1 MAYDPLTGR
10 YTPDPVAPNNFT
22 YGQGNPLS
30 NVYVPPATATPTRAT
45 PGQFRRAEDTS
56 NEGAPAYTPTPLTE
70 TGEFVESTP
79 ASDYVVNPNDEKQ
92 VLYKG
97 TPFSGM
103 RNGIQFVNG
112 YRQDLYT
119 PDGKDRTLSKQP
131 TDTDP
136 YAKYLKDVK
145 SQEGVSAYNLLLN
158 EFTQYGLG
166 SLVSDI
172 RELLVNNTPAS
183 EMSLVLQK
191 TPSYQARFS
200 ANKDRIAAG
209 LRVLN
214 PATYLK
220 MEDDYQNIMRSY
232 GLPAS
237 YYTKDETGKQS
248 GFDKFIAGDVSATE
262 LEDRIITAQ
271 KRVLNANPE
280 VSTALKQFYPDITN
294 GDILAYTLDPTQA
307 IEGIKRKVTVAEIGG
322 AAIQSGL
329 GYKGDT
335 PEAIRARAETLQA
348 AGVTK
353 ESAQQGF
360 GTIAGGLQRG
370 SQLASIYNENPYTQD
385 VAETEVFRISGSQEA
400 RKKREKIT
408 GLERATFSG
417 KTGITQ
423 GALNRD
429 RSGAY

>member
-10 YTPDPVAPNNFT
+10 YTPDPVAPSNFT

-30 NVYVPPATATPTRAT
+30 NVYVPPAAVAPTRAT

-56 NEGAPAYTPTPLTE
+56 NKGAPAYTPTPLTA
-70 TGEFVESTP
+70 TGEFATQPEPIT
-79 ASDYVVNPNDEKQ
+79 
-92 VLYKG
+92 
-97 TPFSGM
+97 T
-103 RNGIQFVNG
+103 
-112 YRQDLYT
+112 T
-119 PDGKDRTLSKQP
+119 TTTTL
-131 TDTDP
+131 TDP
-136 YAKYLKDVK
+136 YAQYLKDVK

-183 EMSLVLQK
+183 EMSIILQK
-191 TPSYQARFS
+191 TPAYQTRFS

-209 LRVLN
+209 LRPLN

-237 YYTKDETGKQS
+237 YYTKDETGKQP

-307 IEGIKRKVTVAEIGG
+307 IEGIKRKVTAAEIGG
-322 AAIQSGL
+322 AAMAQGL
-329 GYKGDT
+329 QTGVN
-335 PEAIRARAETLQA
+335 RAEELARYGVTAQA
-348 AGVTK
+348 AR
-353 ESAQQGF
+353 EGF
-360 GTIAGGLQRG
+360 QTVAAVAPRG
-370 SQLASIYNENPYTQD
+370 SQLAEIYQTGPYGQAQ
-385 VAETEVFRISGSQEA
+385 VEEEVFKLGGAAES
-400 RKKREKIT
+400 RKRREKLVSLET
-408 GLERATFSG
+408 AQFSGTAGRAAGALGRERAMG
-417 KTGITQ
+417 Q
-423 GALNRD
+423 GQI
-429 RSGAY
+429 

>member
-10 YTPDPVAPNNFT
+10 YTPDPVAPSNFT

-30 NVYVPPATATPTRAT
+30 NVYVPPAAVVPTRAT

-56 NEGAPAYTPTPLTE
+56 NIGAPVYTPTPLTE
-70 TGEFVESTP
+70 TGEFVEPTP
-79 ASDYVVNPNDEKQ
+79 ASDYVVNPNDERQ

-103 RNGIQFVNG
+103 RNGIQFING

-119 PDGKDRTLSKQP
+119 PDGKDRTFSKQP
-131 TDTDP
+131 TDADP

-166 SLVSDI
+166 ALVSDI
-172 RELLVNNTPAS
+172 RELLVNNTPPS

-209 LRVLN
+209 LRVLR
-214 PATYLK
+214 PAEYIAL
-220 MEDDYQNIMRSY
+220 EDQYQNVMRQY

-237 YYTKDETGKQS
+237 YYTKDDTGKQS
-248 GFDKFIAGDVSATE
+248 GFDKFIAGDVSAAE
-262 LEDRIITAQ
+262 LEDRIATAQ

-307 IEGIKRKVTVAEIGG
+307 IEGIKRKVTAAEIGG
-322 AAIQSGL
+322 AAMAQGL
-329 GYKGDT
+329 QTGVN
-335 PEAIRARAETLQA
+335 RAEELARYGVTAQA
-348 AGVTK
+348 AR
-353 ESAQQGF
+353 EGF
-360 GTIAGGLQRG
+360 QTVAAVAPRG
-370 SQLASIYNENPYTQD
+370 SQLAEIYQTGPYGQAQ
-385 VAETEVFRISGSQEA
+385 VEEEVFKLGGAAES
-400 RKKREKIT
+400 RKRREKLVSLET
-408 GLERATFSG
+408 AQFSGTAGRAAGALGRERAMG
-417 KTGITQ
+417 Q
-423 GALNRD
+423 GQI
-429 RSGAY
+429 